1 MSDKEQREKLY
12 KEHLDNIFGSKPV
25 DYFTKEDVD
34 ICLERLLKCI
44 PNDGKL
50 YKYRSMEDT
59 AFLYAFDSLSKG
71 YLWMARADTLN
82 DDLEATLQYDS
93 EKSVNELRDYV
104 YSHPVEFVKFIFEL
118 SNTNI
123 GHDYNDYQ
131 AYKIVMQCIDRE
143 SGEINVDIAAGT
155 LVEKCH
161 IAFEKAVDY
170 INQVNLFVSDML
182 ARNEHL
188 AKTFAE
194 SHLRLN
200 ENMRKMSYIYSM
212 SESFDLDNMWSLYS
226 NSNRGF
232 CIEYDYHKV
241 KYLDLETQR
250 RLINTVRV
258 IYSEKLDYSFVPTV
272 KIAFNKHIDDE
283 ESLQANRITLL
294 QLITKSRIW
303 EAEKEWRIFLCNL
316 DSDNKLFAD
325 IVSAIIID
333 ERVMETE
340 NSQKLIDL
348 CKQKRWSIKIRKR
361 NSIGTKHEY
370 VELKD

>member
-1 MSDKEQREKLY
+1 MNDKEQREKLY
-12 KEHLDNIFGSKPV
+12 KEHLDEIFGIKSV
-25 DYFTKEDVD
+25 DDFTQEDVD
-34 ICLERLLKCI
+34 RCLERLIRCI

-50 YKYRSMEDT
+50 YKYRSVEDT
-59 AFLYAFDSLSKG
+59 QFSYAFDALSKG
-71 YLWMARADTLN
+71 YLWMASADTLN
-82 DDLEATLQYDS
+82 DDLEATLQYDP
-93 EKSVNELRDYV
+93 EKSVKELRDYV

-123 GHDYNDYQ
+123 GYDYNDYQ
-131 AYKIVMQCIDRE
+131 AYEIVMQCIDRE

-212 SESFDLDNMWSLYS
+212 SELFDLDNMWSLYA
-226 NSNRGF
+226 NNNKGF

-241 KYLDLETQR
+241 KNLDFETQR

-258 IYSEKLDYSFVPTV
+258 IYSAKSDYSFVPTV
-272 KIAFNKHIDDE
+272 KIAFNKHIDDD
-283 ESLQANRITLL
+283 ESLQANRTTLL
-294 QLITKSRIW
+294 QLITKSKSW
-303 EAEKEWRIFLCNL
+303 EAEIEWRIFLCNL
-316 DSDNKLFAD
+316 DNDNKLFAD

-333 ERVMETE
+333 ERVVKTE
-340 NSQKLIDL
+340 NAQKLIDL
-348 CKQKRWSIKIRKR
+348 CKQKGWSIKIRKK
-361 NSIGTKHEY
+361 NSVGTKHEY